1 MPLTTRPAPY
11 VVPSYSLTGDLLAY
25 LTCGLQYRYQ
35 NRGALPPSKPVQ
47 LWFGQFIHGV
57 LEEAYRLWAEGQT
70 TFPWGAAEVDPIVDR
85 IHRRLEAR
93 GVAFQRFL
101 LLGIAVERAYT
112 AINEL
117 GPMLFPRITKAEV
130 TLQGIR
136 PLPAGAQTS
145 RQSHYY
151 EVAGVVDV
159 LTSVQLQRL
168 TVQNPIENAVLQA
181 VAEDRY
187 EVIVDYKGM
196 RRPSLHD
203 PDGDAWRHHAWQVQT
218 YAWLRGQQAD
228 AAAVRS
234 GMLLYLNELVP
245 SAEDMEAL
253 YVEVLGGG
261 GRATDEPPA
270 GADLA
275 VLRQW
280 PAVRRAWRARVDQ
293 WQREDVREWWTAGRA
308 AGEPFPRMPQPAA
321 PLSMEYRRTRAIRNI
336 PVSAASIAES
346 LGEFDHI
353 VTEIEASVAH
363 EVAGRPIPS
372 AWTPR
377 PRESTCTVC
386 DFRKFCPAPGNR
398 HRGAPQAP

>member
-11 VVPSYSLTGDLLAY
+11 IVPSYSLTGDLLAY
-25 LTCGLQYRYQ
+25 LACGLQYRYQ

-57 LEEAYRLWAEGQT
+57 LEEAYRLWAEAGT
-70 TFPWGAAEVDPIVDR
+70 AFPWGAAEIDPIVDR

-93 GVAFQRFL
+93 GVTFQRFL
-101 LLGIAVERAYT
+101 LLGIAIERAYV

-136 PLPAGAQTS
+136 PLPVGAQTS

-159 LTSVQLQRL
+159 LTSVQLPPVR
-168 TVQNPIENAVLQA
+168 VQNPIENAILQA
-181 VAEDRY
+181 VAADRY

-203 PDGDAWRHHAWQVQT
+203 PDGDAWQHHAWQVQT
-218 YAWLRGQQAD
+218 YAWLRAQQAG
-228 AAAVRS
+228 AAPVRS

-245 SAEDMEAL
+245 SAEDMQAL

-261 GRATDEPPA
+261 ERTSDRLPTGTDLDA
-270 GADLA
+270 L
-275 VLRQW
+275 
-280 PAVRRAWRARVDQ
+280 RAWPSTRRPWGARVDA
-293 WQREDVREWWTAGRA
+293 WQREEVREWWFSGRDAGL
-308 AGEPFPRMPQPAA
+308 PFPRMPA
-321 PLSMEYRRTRAIRNI
+321 PLAELSAEYRRDRAIRVVT
-336 PVSAASIAES
+336 VSDASVADS
-346 LGEFDHI
+346 LAEFDHL
-353 VTEIEASVAH
+353 VTEIEAAVAH
-363 EVAGRPIPS
+363 EVAGQPIPD

-377 PRESTCTVC
+377 PREATCTVC

-398 HRGAPQAP
+398 YRSAPQAP